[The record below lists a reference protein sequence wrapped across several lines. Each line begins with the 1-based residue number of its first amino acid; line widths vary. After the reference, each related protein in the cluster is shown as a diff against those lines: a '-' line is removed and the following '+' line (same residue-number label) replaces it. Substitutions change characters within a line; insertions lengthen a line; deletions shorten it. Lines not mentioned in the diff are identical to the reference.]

1 MQMSL
6 LGLYDYQHQEEMAL
20 MKKQTIQWKIKFSLR
35 MYVIIQML
43 FLENLDERKNLLS
56 YDSA

>member
-6 LGLYDYQHQEEMAL
+6 LGLYDYQHQEEMVL
-20 MKKQTIQWKIKFSLR
+20 MKKHPIQWKIKFSLR